1 MNAFIGMRADKPYN
15 KFYTNA
21 VSQHAYSNV
30 IAALKIVSEHED
42 EFRVAPY
49 DCEAINAIPACQIA
63 NFYPQYL
70 LLNKMKNDRLKVGDT
85 RDLRPYKNTDN
96 AKIIELKKSAI
107 KHFELLSAI
116 DRLDENLRAEVKGI
130 SEYFKGVAKFDEGIA
145 DADQAFITTKL
156 DEFKDSYGKIEKKLN
171 DDMKGILD
179 VTNTIL
185 GIEVADKAASLVAK
199 ILLESNPVKMIFA
212 GADAAGIKEAT
223 DELGQASANL
233 AKGITLAVKLVDLG
247 NDVRDITTALED
259 NQEQI
264 KTRIEL
270 VKKIKSNEPITIDDD
285 AYQFIEEYNNYTPKV
300 DRSRLAKNI
309 EMWGAFQ
316 ESTCDLLNGVEGM
329 PANIAKGVAGG
340 FLLYEK
346 LRGTIAEFSAL

>member
-1 MNAFIGMRADKPYN
+1 
-15 KFYTNA
+15 
-21 VSQHAYSNV
+21 
-30 IAALKIVSEHED
+30 
-42 EFRVAPY
+42 
-49 DCEAINAIPACQIA
+49 
-63 NFYPQYL
+63 
-70 LLNKMKNDRLKVGDT
+70 
-85 RDLRPYKNTDN
+85 
-96 AKIIELKKSAI
+96 
-107 KHFELLSAI
+107 
-116 DRLDENLRAEVKGI
+116 
-130 SEYFKGVAKFDEGIA
+130 
-145 DADQAFITTKL
+145 
-156 DEFKDSYGKIEKKLN
+156 
-171 DDMKGILD
+171 MKGILD

-233 AKGITLAVKLVDLG
+233 AKGITLAVKLIDLG
-247 NDVRDITTALED
+247 NDARDTTTALED
-259 NQEQI
+259 NQQQI

-270 VKKIKSNEPITIDDD
+270 VEKIKGNEAITIDDD

-340 FLLYEK
+340 FLL
-346 LRGTIAEFSAL
+346 